1 MKKIISAIL
10 SAVLILGAI
19 ALTSSCKK
27 DNGLS
32 NSLKGS
38 TWVCQDFTDTYTL
51 TFPSANE
58 FKITLE
64 GNDFVAVGAF
74 GISGN
79 KTSLKGSTITL
90 TLAPNTYWID
100 GETNA
105 ITGTFESESKLVIES
120 EDMVFLRSLK

>member
-1 MKKIISAIL
+1 MKKILSVIL

-27 DNGLS
+27 DTLS
-32 NSLKGS
+32 TSLKGS
-38 TWVCQDFTDTYTL
+38 TWICQDFTGTYTL

-58 FKITLE
+58 FKITIE

-79 KTSLKGSTITL
+79 KTSLKGSTITF